1 MREKTHILIV
11 DDHQAITE
19 TLGTI
24 LSFTGYAVHTATSAA
39 EALAIMRE
47 DEIGILLTDV
57 RMPDMNGVELYL
69 EIRET
74 QPNLITFLMT
84 AGTMDETIKEG
95 LDEGV
100 QMILTK
106 PLDINILLK
115 LLSTTADSLIWI
127 NS

>member
-1 MREKTHILIV
+1 MREKTHILVV

-24 LSFTGYAVHTATSAA
+24 LSFTGYAVHTATSPA
-39 EALAIMRE
+39 EALAIIRKE
-47 DEIGILLTDV
+47 EISILLTDV
-57 RMPDMNGVELYL
+57 RMPGMNGVELYR

-74 QPNLITFLMT
+74 QPDIIAFLMT
-84 AGTMDETIKEG
+84 AGVMDAVIKEG

-106 PLDINILLK
+106 PLNIHILLQ
-115 LLSTTADSLIWI
+115 LLTTTVDSFNWLTT
-127 NS
+127 